1 MKSISTSILL
11 SAFIGVAM
19 TANTLA
25 DTWANLQT
33 VGNYLLAES
42 YPWEACTSFDSV
54 DSSCSNWKIYEGVI
68 LGLQSNSDDTSH
80 SCVTSF
86 SSFTGEIDK
95 VPNYLVT
102 IAATPDG
109 SFKNIFGDAWYQQPQ
124 SYIRLIK
131 KVNDISLLF
140 LSVSNNCSFNN
151 ILISLGRT
159 LNSFSGVFNTAVTGF
174 VYFLSWDADLQTM
187 VDGVTNDDPTA
198 VGKII
203 GYIFQKIFN
212 AAVPEVTYGDY

>member
-1 MKSISTSILL
+1 MWTDI
-11 SAFIGVAM
+11 
-19 TANTLA
+19 
-25 DTWANLQT
+25 QT
-33 VGNYLLAES
+33 VGTYIYTQA
-42 YPWEACTSFDSV
+42 YPWVDCADFSSV
-54 DSSCSNWKIYEGVI
+54 ASTCSDWTLYQGVI
-68 LGLQSNSDDTSH
+68 LGLQSDSSDTSH

-86 SSFTGEIDK
+86 GSLTSEVDK
-95 VPNYLVT
+95 VPNYLIT
-102 IAATPDG
+102 IASTPDG

-124 SYIRLIK
+124 SYIRLLK

-140 LSVSNNCSFNN
+140 LSVSNSCSFDN

-159 LNSFSGVFNTAVTGF
+159 LNSFSGVFNTLVTGF

-187 VDGVTNDDPTA
+187 VSGASSDDPSA
-198 VGKII
+198 VGKVI